1 MRDLLPVGHIP
12 SFSAPPRAS
21 DALVPGSF
29 AYHAFTQLSLDV
41 QALFGVVPT
50 FRGDHDAARV
60 ERLTAILLEAGIALT
75 AIHDHKRG
83 IHWLVETPVGPGRLQ
98 LRWTPRGLMAQAE
111 LLAEPGMDA
120 AGAPQSIAATLQAW
134 AAARFPLEES
144 GTTWDWSD
152 VLHSELSMG
161 NGRRGGAR

>member
-1 MRDLLPVGHIP
+1 MQP
-12 SFSAPPRAS
+12 SSESHPRPRPA
-21 DALVPGSF
+21 DALEPGSF
-29 AYHAFTQLSLDV
+29 AYYAFTRLPLDV

-83 IHWLVETPVGPGRLQ
+83 IHWLVETPVGPGRVQ
-98 LRWTPRGLMAQAE
+98 LRWTPRGLIAQAE

-120 AGAPQSIAATLQAW
+120 PGAPQSIAATLQAW

-152 VLHSELSMG
+152 VLHAELSRA
-161 NGRRGGAR
+161 GR